1 MRKIHRF
8 RRAAARDD
16 RMQEL
21 LFELSELRGALAA
34 AYMRFDAATEPELV
48 DACVYEINAA
58 QSRYNYQLR
67 LIKERGGE
75 AAFRAYSGQAG
86 EEGVAWA

>member
-1 MRKIHRF
+1 
-8 RRAAARDD
+8 
-16 RMQEL
+16 MQEL
-21 LFELSELRGALAA
+21 FDELGSLRAALSA

-67 LIKERGGE
+67 LIKESAGE
-75 AAFRAYSGQAG
+75 AALRGCEG
-86 EEGVAWA
+86 EGETAWA

>member
-8 RRAAARDD
+8 RPTAARGDN
-16 RMQEL
+16 MQEL
-21 LFELSELRGALAA
+21 FDELSELRGALAA

-75 AAFRAYSGQAG
+75 AAFRAYSEQAG